1 MFEKRPEKWEL
12 EISFLHIQI
21 NVEYISQYCLLVV
34 ARFLAL
40 VTTMVTMVDHGNH
53 CSNDRGNDRSNHRGY
68 YDRYYNVN
76 A

>member
-1 MFEKRPEKWEL
+1 MWKRKCKYNNKNKFRIPVFEKRPEKWEL

-40 VTTMVTMVDHGNH
+40 VTTMVTKVDHGN
-53 CSNDRGNDRSNHRGY
+53 
-68 YDRYYNVN
+68 
-76 A
+76 

>member
-1 MFEKRPEKWEL
+1 MWKRKCKYNNKNKYRIPVFEKRPEKWEL

-40 VTTMVTMVDHGNH
+40 VTTMVTKVDHGN
-53 CSNDRGNDRSNHRGY
+53 
-68 YDRYYNVN
+68 
-76 A
+76 